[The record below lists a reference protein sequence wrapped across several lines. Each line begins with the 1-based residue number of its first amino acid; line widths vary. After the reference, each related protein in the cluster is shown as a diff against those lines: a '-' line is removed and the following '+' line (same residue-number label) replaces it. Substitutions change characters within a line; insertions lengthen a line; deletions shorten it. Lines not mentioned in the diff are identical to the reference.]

1 MVDLSN
7 NCDNNIIGTTS
18 IKTRKHNSKKSISN
32 DSCHELKSIAYK
44 TMLLN
49 GVNILDDKIDI
60 SNNVITDYLK
70 KESQANK
77 DENWPKL
84 DKTQKIKKMVVYI
97 ETLLKSDKNLSEK
110 EIIDVIQYLI
120 NCLDK
125 KFLCKAKDVLY
136 NKETKLIINIPNLLF
151 NKDTR
156 EFLLTKNDK
165 HVSTAKSLA
174 PKRNKTIKS

>member
-1 MVDLSN
+1 MVDSSN
-7 NCDNNIIGTTS
+7 NDNNIIGTTS
-18 IKTRKHNSKKSISN
+18 IKTRKRDSKKSISN

-49 GVNILDDKIDI
+49 GVNMLEDKIDVSKNI
-60 SNNVITDYLK
+60 ITDYLK

-84 DKTQKIKKMVVYI
+84 DKTQKIKKMVVYT
-97 ETLLKSDKNLSEK
+97 ETILKSNNNLSEK
-110 EIIDVIQYLI
+110 EIENIIKYLT

-136 NKETKLIINIPNLLF
+136 NKETKQIINIPNLLF
-151 NKDTR
+151 DKDTR
-156 EFLLTKNDK
+156 EFILTKNDK
-165 HVSTAKSLA
+165 HVSTVESLA
-174 PKRNKTIKS
+174 PKKNKTIKS

>member
-7 NCDNNIIGTTS
+7 NSDNNIIGTTS
-18 IKTRKHNSKKSISN
+18 IKTRKRDSKKSSSN

-49 GVNILDDKIDI
+49 GVNILDDKIDM
-60 SNNVITDYLK
+60 SKNVITDYLK
-70 KESQANK
+70 KEIQANK

-97 ETLLKSDKNLSEK
+97 ETLLKSENNLSEK
-110 EIIDVIQYLI
+110 EITGIIQYLT

-125 KFLCKAKDVLY
+125 KFLCKAKDVVY
-136 NKETKLIINIPNLLF
+136 NKETKLITNIPNLLF

-156 EFLLTKNDK
+156 ELLLTRNDK
-165 HVSTAKSLA
+165 HVSTVKSLA
-174 PKRNKTIKS
+174 PKKNKTIKS

>member
-7 NCDNNIIGTTS
+7 NDNNIIGTTS
-18 IKTRKHNSKKSISN
+18 IKTRKRDSKKSISN

-49 GVNILDDKIDI
+49 GVNMLEDKIDMSKNI
-60 SNNVITDYLK
+60 ITDYLQ

-84 DKTQKIKKMVVYI
+84 DKTQKIKKIVVYT
-97 ETLLKSDKNLSEK
+97 ETILKSNNNLTEK
-110 EIIDVIQYLI
+110 EIEKVIRYLT

-151 NKDTR
+151 DKDNR
-156 EFLLTKNDK
+156 EFILTKNDK

-174 PKRNKTIKS
+174 PKKNKTIKS

>member
-7 NCDNNIIGTTS
+7 NDNNIIGTTS
-18 IKTRKHNSKKSISN
+18 IKTRKRDSKKSISN

-49 GVNILDDKIDI
+49 GVNMLEDKIDMSKNI
-60 SNNVITDYLK
+60 ITDYLQ

-77 DENWPKL
+77 DENWLKL
-84 DKTQKIKKMVVYI
+84 DKTQKIKKIVVYT
-97 ETLLKSDKNLSEK
+97 ETILKSENNLTEK
-110 EIIDVIQYLI
+110 EIEDIIKYLT

-136 NKETKLIINIPNLLF
+136 NKETKEIINIPNLLF
-151 NKDTR
+151 DKDTR
-156 EFLLTKNDK
+156 EFILTKNDK